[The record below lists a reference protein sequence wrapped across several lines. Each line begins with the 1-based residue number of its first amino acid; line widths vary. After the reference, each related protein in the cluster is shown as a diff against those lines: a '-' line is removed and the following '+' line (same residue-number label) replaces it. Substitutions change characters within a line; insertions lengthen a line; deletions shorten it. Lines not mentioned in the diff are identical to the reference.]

1 VPSCS
6 LRDERDTGRIESFE
20 RPVQVTDG
28 AREPFDVIEN
38 KNEIL
43 AERVG
48 FEPTVEFPRHTLS
61 KRAP

>member
-1 VPSCS
+1 LWNSAKTIFTAGVVVPSCS
-6 LRDERDTGRIESFE
+6 LRNERDTGRIESFE

-48 FEPTVEFPRHTLS
+48 F
-61 KRAP
+61 